1 MVFIFYLFFFFLTKT
16 EIIIVTNITA
26 IIAINPGQPKIA
38 TNLLPKDIIIPA
50 RITPR
55 ATALTLVLKSKFK
68 KLAANVPVQA
78 PVPGSGIP
86 TKSNNAKK
94 IPLFPAV
101 SFNFFPPFSP
111 FSKHHVKNL
120 PIIFL
125 SFPHSRTFLANK

>member
-16 EIIIVTNITA
+16 EIIIATNITA

-120 PIIFL
+120 PIIFFIF
-125 SFPHSRTFLANK
+125 SPFKNFSCK

>member
-16 EIIIVTNITA
+16 EIIIATNITA

-86 TKSNNAKK
+86 TKVIMQRKY
-94 IPLFPAV
+94 PYFLQFL
-101 SFNFFPPFSP
+101 FNFFPPFSP